1 MIIKKLGGN
10 TRWKVKIKFCIKF
23 RILNVIINKFKENET
38 VDVKGLLENA
48 FKIYYDMQINKNK
61 VS

>member
-1 MIIKKLGGN
+1 MESKNKKKDG
-10 TRWKVKIKFCIKF
+10 I
-23 RILNVIINKFKENET
+23 VIINKFKENET